1 MTTITHGWF
10 SQSVDAAKDGASALT
25 GSGFRRM
32 SLTSANVAV
41 TATCFCEY
49 AEDDD
54 ADAVVM
60 AAATATVAPIVGT
73 RRRRTTE
80 PKTPSMRRRAVALER
95 SGDAARL

>member
-10 SQSVDAAKDGASALT
+10 SQSVDAAKDGASALS

-41 TATCFCEY
+41 TRTCFSEY

-60 AAATATVAPIVGT
+60 AAVTATVTPIVGT
-73 RRRRTTE
+73 RRR
-80 PKTPSMRRRAVALER
+80 
-95 SGDAARL
+95 